1 MFEFRNIIAGLG
13 VLLLALMP
21 RVAAATAGD
30 WDTNEHVKVR
40 IVSAVNAVGTGGSI
54 PLGLQFQLQP
64 GWKIYWR
71 SPGDA
76 GFPPEPDWARSEN
89 LEALDIAWPAPK
101 RFSILGLETLGY
113 KDEVVF
119 PLSAKVT
126 RPGEP
131 FKLQG
136 QIRYLT
142 CKEICIPYEAKVA
155 LNLPAGPANP
165 GEYTHLINSYSA
177 KVPGIGGRHGLSI
190 QKTVL
195 LEGTEEPIVQIEV
208 RSQEP
213 FKSPDLFIEGPEEV
227 VFGKPTVSLSEGGK
241 RAVLALRG
249 IGLSPAKVD
258 GAALTLTLVD
268 GERAMESVVPVRLG
282 SPIEAVTPQAQ
293 ASEAQASQTEPSLA
307 SLWRILGLALLG
319 GLILNLMPC
328 VLPVLSI
335 KLLSVVRYGGGD
347 KESVR
352 FGFLATAAGV
362 VASML
367 VIAGALVGVKA
378 AGMTV
383 GWGIQFQQP
392 VFLVFMALVVT
403 LFACN
408 LFGLFEIQLPRR
420 LADLS
425 AGAGE
430 KPTAGGHFLT
440 GAFATLLAT
449 PCSAPFVGT
458 AIGFALSRDAGEI
471 FLVFAAL
478 GVGLALPYLAVA
490 MVPSIATALPRP
502 GKWMVVLRH
511 ILGLALVATALWL
524 LSVIAAQ
531 IGVEGAFA
539 LGGMLAL
546 IGVVLIIRRL
556 PESRLGQHAGKAVV
570 LLAVAALALPLVRA
584 PEHMTAAV
592 APSGNWQAFDQ
603 AEISRLVDDGYVVF
617 VDVTADWCITCQ
629 VNKKVVLDTNPVSEW
644 LGGEKVIAMRAD
656 WTRPSDEIAR
666 YLASFGRYG
675 IPFNAIY
682 GPEAVN
688 GIALPELLTSKI
700 VLDAAD
706 KSGSDTRF
714 VSR

>member
-1 MFEFRNIIAGLG
+1 MLVF
-13 VLLLALMP
+13 ALMP
-21 RVAAATAGD
+21 RVAAAMAGD
-30 WDTNEHVKVR
+30 WDTNDHVKVR
-40 IVSAVNAVGTGGSI
+40 IVSAVEAAGEGNLI
-54 PLGLQFQLQP
+54 PLGLQFQMQP

-76 GFPPEPDWARSEN
+76 GFPPEPDWARSQN
-89 LEALDIAWPAPK
+89 LDALEVAWPAPK

-119 PLSAKVT
+119 PLTAKVS
-126 RPGEP
+126 RPGEA
-131 FKLQG
+131 FSLQG

-142 CKEICIPYEAKVA
+142 CNEICIPYEAKVA
-155 LNLPAGPANP
+155 LSLPSGPANP
-165 GEYTHLINSYSA
+165 GEYTHLINSYAA
-177 KVPGIGGRHGLSI
+177 KVPGAGDRHGLSI
-190 QKTVL
+190 HKAVL
-195 LEGTEEPIVQIEV
+195 LKGTDDPIVQIEV
-208 RSQEP
+208 RSQET
-213 FKSPDLFIEGPEEV
+213 FKAPDLFIEGPEEV
-227 VFGKPTVSLSEGGK
+227 VFGKPTVSVSADGK

-249 IGLSPAKVD
+249 VGLEPAEVD
-258 GAALTLTLVD
+258 GTALTVTLVD

-282 SPIEAVTPQAQ
+282 GPIEEVATQND
-293 ASEAQASQTEPSLA
+293 SSSS
-307 SLWRILGLALLG
+307 SLWQILAFAVLG

-352 FGFLATAAGV
+352 FGFLATAAGIV
-362 VASML
+362 TSML

-408 LFGLFEIQLPRR
+408 LFGLFEFQLPRR

-425 AGAGE
+425 GSAGE
-430 KPTAGGHFLT
+430 KPSAGGHFLT

-458 AIGFALSRDAGEI
+458 AIGFALSRNAGEI

-490 MVPSIATALPRP
+490 IVPSVATALPRP
-502 GKWMVVLRH
+502 GKWMVVLRQ

-556 PESRLGQHAGKAVV
+556 PDSRLGQHAGKAVL
-570 LLAVAALALPLVRA
+570 LLAVAALALPIVRP
-584 PEHMTAAV
+584 PENVVSTF
-592 APSGNWQAFDQ
+592 SLSENWQAFDQ
-603 AEISRLVDDGYVVF
+603 AEITRLVNDGYVVF

-629 VNKKVVLDTNPVSEW
+629 VNKKVVLDAKPVSDW
-644 LGGEKVIAMRAD
+644 LGSDKVVAMRAD
-656 WTRPSDEIAR
+656 WTRPNDNIAR

-688 GIALPELLTSKI
+688 GIALPELLTSNI
-700 VLDAAD
+700 VLDAVE
-706 KSGSDTRF
+706 KSGGDTQF
-714 VSR
+714 VSK

>member
-1 MFEFRNIIAGLG
+1 LFEFRNIITGLG

-21 RVAAATAGD
+21 RAAAATAGD

-40 IVSAVNAVGTGGSI
+40 IVSAVEAVGEGDSI

-76 GFPPEPDWARSEN
+76 GFPPEPDWTRSEN
-89 LEALDIAWPAPK
+89 LEALNVAWPAPK
-101 RFSILGLETLGY
+101 RFSVLGLETLGY

-119 PLSAKVT
+119 PLTATVT

-131 FKLQG
+131 FTLQG
-136 QIRYLT
+136 QIRYLA
-142 CKEICIPYEAKVA
+142 CSEICIPYEAKVA
-155 LNLPAGPANP
+155 LDLPVGPARP
-165 GEYTHLINSYSA
+165 GQYTRLINSYSA
-177 KVPGIGGRHGLSI
+177 KVPGIGSRHGLSI
-190 QKTVL
+190 QKAVL
-195 LEGTEEPIVQIEV
+195 LEGTEEPIVEIEV

-227 VFGKPTVSLSEGGK
+227 VFGKPTVSLSDGGK
-241 RAVLALRG
+241 RAVLVLRG
-249 IGLSPAKVD
+249 VGLEPAEVD

-268 GERAMESVVPVRLG
+268 GERAMESVMPVRLG
-282 SPIEAVTPQAQ
+282 GPIEAVTPQAQ
-293 ASEAQASQTEPSLA
+293 ASQTEPSPA

-352 FGFLATAAGV
+352 FGFFATAAGV
-362 VASML
+362 VTSML

-430 KPTAGGHFLT
+430 KPTAGEHFLT

-458 AIGFALSRDAGEI
+458 AIGFALSRGAGEI

-570 LLAVAALALPLVRA
+570 LLAVAALALPIVRP
-584 PEHMTAAV
+584 PENVTSTFV
-592 APSGNWQAFDQ
+592 PSGKWQAFDQ
-603 AEISRLVDDGYVVF
+603 AEIARLVNDGNVVF

-629 VNKKVVLDTNPVSEW
+629 VNKKVVLDTKPVSDW
-644 LGGEKVIAMRAD
+644 LGSDKVVAMRAD
-656 WTRPSDEIAR
+656 WTRPNDNITR

-682 GPEAVN
+682 GPDAVN